1 MFCGKCGTQ
10 IPDGAAFCPS
20 CGNPSGTQNQAN
32 PQPTANAQPTAY
44 AQPAAATQKKI
55 STNTIIGIAAVAAVV
70 IAVAVI
76 LICVFAGGGGSGA
89 NSPEAVVEKY
99 VKATIIDMD
108 ADAFLDCIH
117 PDILKV
123 AAEDE
128 FDGDVDA
135 LKEQLQDMLD
145 RLKEMME
152 NFGDS
157 VKISYEILESE
168 DIEDEDLDEIKDYFK
183 DEYGVKV
190 TAAANVTFEQRTK
203 GEVMGQEVDQTQENS
218 VTVVKIDGKWYID
231 PESADIG

>member
-1 MFCGKCGTQ
+1 MFCGKCGTH

-20 CGNPSGTQNQAN
+20 CGNTTGAQSPAN

-44 AQPAAATQKKI
+44 AQPTAATKKKI

-76 LICVFAGGGGSGA
+76 LICIFAGGGGSGA
-89 NSPEAVVEKY
+89 KSPEAVVEKY
-99 VKATIIDMD
+99 VKATVIDMD

-128 FDGDVDA
+128 FDGDVDE
-135 LKEQLQDMLD
+135 LKDQLREQMDG
-145 RLKEMME
+145 LKEMMDG
-152 NFGDS
+152 FGDS
-157 VKISYEILESE
+157 VKISYKILESE
-168 DIEDEDLDEIKDYFK
+168 DIEDEDLDDIIEYFE

-190 TAAANVTFEQRTK
+190 TAAANVTFEQRTQ
-203 GEVMGQEVDQTQENS
+203 GEMMGQQVDQTQETS
-218 VTVVKIDGKWYID
+218 VTAIKIDGKWYID